1 MESANPEGAAPDL
14 EAAGA
19 RSTAVG
25 PYSPCSRHL
34 HNSIHS
40 GVWTAPVIHYANGP

>member
-1 MESANPEGAAPDL
+1 MESANPEGAASDR

-19 RSTAVG
+19 RSTAGG
-25 PYSPCSRHL
+25 PYSALSRHL

-40 GVWTAPVIHYANGP
+40 GVWTAPLIHYANGP